1 MGSNGNHCSF
11 VLLAEF
17 HIFEGA
23 QLKYQFPQPLGVDEG
38 VLAMSMLPDGAE
50 TQLDDWTIFFLN
62 QTPFNTISPVLA
74 LDTPEVKAVGL
85 PGEEGGDLDDKPDLL
100 CVLNLVRTKHD
111 KTLSRGAQV
120 LALAI
125 CTRHPF
131 IQIFKPFLLMALD
144 DYFSDPSQDCLARLF
159 DAVNSMDLSPA
170 PLLTRQEKMVMRASE
185 RKDIFMEKFAH
196 LGPQQNWNNSNPG
209 LVPKPMLQHKYTNSG
224 ESFSSFEEGIISR
237 QRERTQDELRLRER
251 DVAQRRDFL
260 ESEGT
265 VSIQTTSHGQN
276 SPSDS
281 SFSLG
286 GSAVWVGDESG
297 LDLAPV
303 ASKDLSGDVSS
314 VVSLVGSNTLVGPS
328 TTTRKRR
335 STDASSSSSHA
346 HSRDQVLR
354 PPINATQTYHD
365 LHLRSG
371 IAKDTHF
378 YHTSVAYKDHQLPIK
393 MPLSTFAEEV
403 GDYSL
408 ITLIKEFS
416 SHPSVLG
423 PQHPHLHTN
432 GPQTHPIIILFNA
445 LITGKRIIFL
455 GHKRPAGEVSSFVL
469 SACALGSGCGT
480 ALRGFIERS
489 FPYANLNNRD
499 EWESVPA
506 YIAGVTN
513 PIFQTSRAWD
523 LLLVIGAGTVTV
535 AKDIHTTYPVTS
547 NPGLG
552 APLISRTGT
561 LKAESSISSEDD
573 IGRLITKDGTKSD
586 FAARSDNN
594 ADKVF
599 IDDIRAAIEDHFG
612 ESLVRMRFTEYV
624 TRFVRLA
631 SRYEEEVNGS
641 TKFGFSSSGFT
652 ETSGRIPQLGSG
664 IAFVDDATCIRE
676 LSANAHRIEAWRK
689 TNSYRYCVLDWA
701 KSQANSAIKG
711 FDVLHQLFRLRHAK
725 SMSDLEVTTIIRTL
739 ADNVK
744 SYEQVVEL
752 LAYLTP
758 HGGGLMH
765 LSFGLF
771 HQKEAVREAT
781 VDLFNQ
787 LRAYPV
793 GVLFLQALNHFQRY
807 AYVRQAHVREKK
819 LQNEQQQD
827 QRQHQATH
835 PTQFVR
841 SHSNSIVGGGLNGAF

>member
-74 LDTPEVKAVGL
+74 LDTPEVKAVPL
-85 PGEEGGDLDDKPDLL
+85 PDEHRDLATDKPDLL

-111 KTLSRGAQV
+111 KTWDRGAKV

-159 DAVNSMDLSPA
+159 DAVNAMDLSGA
-170 PLLTRQEKMVMRASE
+170 PLLTRQEKLVMRSSE
-185 RKDIFMEKFAH
+185 RKDIFSEKFAH
-196 LGPQQNWNNSNPG
+196 LAPRDTQQNWNGSNPG
-209 LVPKPMLQHKYTNSG
+209 SGAKSIMQHRSTNSG
-224 ESFSSFEEGIISR
+224 ESYSSFEEGVLSR
-237 QRERTQDELRLRER
+237 HRERAQDEIRARER
-251 DVAQRRDFL
+251 ELPQRRDRNETDSSTVAASAHPGSTNQ
-260 ESEGT
+260 ESLD
-265 VSIQTTSHGQN
+265 
-276 SPSDS
+276 DS

-297 LDLAPV
+297 LDLAV
-303 ASKDLSGDVSS
+303 KDNGDASS
-314 VVSLVGSNTLVGPS
+314 VISLVGSNTMVAS
-328 TTTRKRR
+328 SRKRR
-335 STDASSSSSHA
+335 STDASSLSSQA
-346 HSRDQVLR
+346 HSRDNMVR
-354 PPINATQTYHD
+354 APGNAMPSYYD
-365 LHLRSG
+365 PHLRSG
-371 IAKDTHF
+371 LAKDTHF

-393 MPLSTFAEEV
+393 MPLSTFPEEV

-416 SHPSVLG
+416 SHQLVSG

-445 LITGKRIIFL
+445 LVTGKRIIFL

-469 SACALGSGCGT
+469 SACALGSGCG
-480 ALRGFIERS
+480 AILRGFIERA

-513 PIFQTSRAWD
+513 PIFEALGAWD

-535 AKDIHTTYPVTS
+535 AKDIHSTYPVTPTPS
-547 NPGLG
+547 FG
-552 APLISRTGT
+552 APVITRSGT
-561 LKAESSISSEDD
+561 LKAESSIGSEED
-573 IGRLITKDGTKSD
+573 GRAGTSQAGKPD
-586 FAARSDNN
+586 YIKADNN
-594 ADKVF
+594 ADKLF
-599 IDDIRAAIEDHFG
+599 IEDLRSAIDDHFG

-631 SRYEEEVNGS
+631 SRYEEEVTGS
-641 TKFGFSSSGFT
+641 TKIGFPSSSFT
-652 ETSGRIPQLGSG
+652 ELPGRHPQLGSG
-664 IAFVDDATCIRE
+664 IAFPDEATCVKE
-676 LSANAHRIEAWRK
+676 LTANAQRIEAWRK
-689 TNSYRYCVLDWA
+689 TNSYQYCVADVA
-701 KSQANSAIKG
+701 KFQTNSAIKG

-725 SMSDLEVTTIIRTL
+725 TMPDSEASTIMRTF

-744 SYEQVVEL
+744 TYEQVVEL
-752 LAYLTP
+752 LSYLIP
-758 HGGGLMH
+758 YGGGLLH
-765 LSFGLF
+765 LGFGLF
-771 HQKEAVREAT
+771 HQKEAVREST

-793 GVLFLQALNHFQRY
+793 GVLFLQSLNHFQRY
-807 AYVRQAHVREKK
+807 AYVRQAHSREKRT
-819 LQNEQQQD
+819 LSEQQQ
-827 QRQHQATH
+827 HQQSAQPFPSRT
-835 PTQFVR
+835 
-841 SHSNSIVGGGLNGAF
+841 HSNSIVGGGLNGSF

>member
-1 MGSNGNHCSF
+1 MGNNGNHCSF

-23 QLKYQFPQPLGVDEG
+23 QLKYQFPQPLGIDEG

-74 LDTPEVKAVGL
+74 LDTPEAKAVGL
-85 PGEEGGDLDDKPDLL
+85 PGDHDDNIGGDKPDLL

-111 KTLSRGAQV
+111 KTLDRGAKV

-159 DAVNSMDLSPA
+159 DAVNSMDLSAA
-170 PLLTRQEKMVMRASE
+170 PVLTRQEKMVMRFSE
-185 RKDIFMEKFAH
+185 RKDIFAEKISH
-196 LGPQQNWNNSNPG
+196 LTTRDSQQAWNGSNPG
-209 LVPKPMLQHKYTNSG
+209 LGTKSTLQHKSTNSG
-224 ESFSSFEEGIISR
+224 ESYSSFEEGILLR
-237 QRERTQDELRLRER
+237 HREKDRYQDDHRTREREGASRPPRAEI
-251 DVAQRRDFL
+251 
-260 ESEGT
+260 ESIMMGT
-265 VSIQTTSHGQN
+265 TVVQPNDGQN

-297 LDLAPV
+297 LDLTQ
-303 ASKDLSGDVSS
+303 KDGKGDASS
-314 VVSLVGSNTLVGPS
+314 VLSLVGNNTLIS
-328 TTTRKRR
+328 SMSRKRS
-335 STDASSSSSHA
+335 STDASSSSSQAPSKDYMLKVPANTMHT
-346 HSRDQVLR
+346 H
-354 PPINATQTYHD
+354 HD
-365 LHLRSG
+365 PVLRSG
-371 IAKDTHF
+371 MTKDTHF
-378 YHTSVAYKDHQLPIK
+378 YQTTVAYKDHQLPIK
-393 MPLSTFAEEV
+393 MPLSTFPEEV

-416 SHPSVLG
+416 SHQLVSG

-445 LITGKRIIFL
+445 LVTGKRIIFL
-455 GHKRPAGEVSSFVL
+455 GHKRPAGEVSTFVL
-469 SACALGSGCGT
+469 SACALGSGCG
-480 ALRGFIERS
+480 AVLRGFVERA

-513 PIFQTSRAWD
+513 PIFESSRAWD

-535 AKDIHTTYPVTS
+535 AKDIHVTYPVS
-547 NPGLG
+547 GFPALG
-552 APLISRTGT
+552 APLLTRTGT
-561 LKAESSISSEDD
+561 VKAESSFGSEDD
-573 IGRLITKDGTKSD
+573 AGRVVGGKEGAKSD
-586 FAARSDNN
+586 FVSKTDNN
-594 ADKVF
+594 VDKIF
-599 IDDIRAAIEDHFG
+599 IEDIRSAIDDHFG
-612 ESLVRMRFTEYV
+612 ENMVRMRFTEYV

-631 SRYEEEVNGS
+631 SRYEEEVTGATKLGFAS
-641 TKFGFSSSGFT
+641 TSCV
-652 ETSGRIPQLGSG
+652 ETPGRAPQLGSG
-664 IAFVDDATCIRE
+664 LMFSDEATCLRE
-676 LSANAHRIEAWRK
+676 LSANAQRIEAWRK
-689 TNSYRYCVLDWA
+689 TNSYQYCIMDFA
-701 KSQANSAIKG
+701 KSQATSAIRG
-711 FDVLHQLFRLRHAK
+711 FDVLHQLIRLRHTK
-725 SMSDLEVTTIIRTL
+725 SMSDWEVSTIMRTL
-739 ADNVK
+739 ADNSK

-752 LAYLTP
+752 LAYLMP
-758 HGGGLMH
+758 HGGGLLH

-771 HQKEAVREAT
+771 HQKEAVRNST

-807 AYVRQAHVREKK
+807 AYVRQAHLREKRI
-819 LQNEQQQD
+819 LSEHQQSPPPPLTS
-827 QRQHQATH
+827 RT
-835 PTQFVR
+835 
-841 SHSNSIVGGGLNGAF
+841 HSNTNSHDAY

>member
-74 LDTPEVKAVGL
+74 LETPETKAVPL
-85 PGEEGGDLDDKPDLL
+85 PGEQDDSPKDKPDLL

-111 KTLSRGAQV
+111 KTLDRGAKV

-159 DAVNSMDLSPA
+159 DAVNSMDLSGA
-170 PLLTRQEKMVMRASE
+170 PLLTRYEKILMRSSE
-185 RKDIFMEKFAH
+185 RKDIFAEKFAH
-196 LGPQQNWNNSNPG
+196 LAPRDQPSWNGSNLG
-209 LVPKPMLQHKYTNSG
+209 LGAKSIMQHRSTNSG
-224 ESFSSFEEGIISR
+224 ESYSSFEEGLLSR
-237 QRERTQDELRLRER
+237 HRQDDNRIREREL
-251 DVAQRRDFL
+251 QPRRDRADTD
-260 ESEGT
+260 STTAVGSSNHGT
-265 VSIQTTSHGQN
+265 NQD
-276 SPSDS
+276 SPSDA

-297 LDLAPV
+297 LDLGL
-303 ASKDLSGDVSS
+303 KDAGDSSS
-314 VVSLVGSNTLVGPS
+314 VLSLGGSNTMAAS
-328 TTTRKRR
+328 SRKRR
-335 STDASSSSSHA
+335 STDASSMSSKS
-346 HSRDQVLR
+346 HSRDHLPR
-354 PPINATQTYHD
+354 TAMPSYYDP
-365 LHLRSG
+365 HLRSG
-371 IAKDTHF
+371 LAKDTHF

-393 MPLSTFAEEV
+393 MPLSTFPEEV

-416 SHPSVLG
+416 SHQLVSG

-432 GPQTHPIIILFNA
+432 GPQTHPIILLFNA
-445 LITGKRIIFL
+445 LVTGKRIIFL

-469 SACALGSGCGT
+469 SACALGSGCG
-480 ALRGFIERS
+480 AVLRGFIERA

-513 PIFQTSRAWD
+513 PIFEASRAWD

-535 AKDIHTTYPVTS
+535 AKDIHATYPVTATPS
-547 NPGLG
+547 FA
-552 APLISRTGT
+552 APLISRSGT
-561 LKAESSISSEDD
+561 LKAESSIGSEEDA
-573 IGRLITKDGTKSD
+573 GRVGGSQNKPDYLKTDS
-586 FAARSDNN
+586 N
-594 ADKVF
+594 ADRLF
-599 IDDIRAAIEDHFG
+599 IEDIRSAIDDHFG
-612 ESLVRMRFTEYV
+612 ESLVRMRFSEYV

-631 SRYEEEVNGS
+631 SRYEEEVTGS
-641 TKFGFSSSGFT
+641 TKIGFPSSVFT
-652 ETSGRIPQLGSG
+652 ELPGRHPQLGGG
-664 IAFVDDATCIRE
+664 IAFNDEVTCMRE
-676 LSANAHRIEAWRK
+676 LTANAQRIEGWRK
-689 TNSYRYCVLDWA
+689 TNSYQYCVADVA
-701 KSQANSAIKG
+701 KFQANSAIKG
-711 FDVLHQLFRLRHAK
+711 FDVLHQLFRLRYARTMADSEAK
-725 SMSDLEVTTIIRTL
+725 SIMRTL
-739 ADNVK
+739 AENVK
-744 SYEQVVEL
+744 TYEQVVEL
-752 LAYLTP
+752 LACLIP
-758 HGGGLMH
+758 HGGGLLHMG
-765 LSFGLF
+765 FGLF
-771 HQKEAVREAT
+771 HQKEPVREYT

-793 GVLFLQALNHFQRY
+793 GLLFLQSLNHFQRY
-807 AYVRQAHVREKK
+807 AYVRQAHSRERRI
-819 LQNEQQQD
+819 LSEQQQ
-827 QRQHQATH
+827 QHQHQQHQTAQPFPSRT
-835 PTQFVR
+835 
-841 SHSNSIVGGGLNGAF
+841 GG